1 MATKID
7 GFLVAFL
14 FIYCIRNCHPAD
26 GFLDIEELKSVHY
39 GLDIIS
45 EPVVWTQR
53 NTASSSNNIQVRSK
67 YGQHYRCSYPDRMEA
82 DKKKEEEEKVAMET
96 GIPELLKPLEAGP
109 CLFKNK
115 DWWSYEFCYGKYIRQ
130 FHIEDGKIVG
140 DVTFLGYYES
150 EFDWNNKTDQDK
162 RVKNY
167 NRLNR
172 YHSQQYING
181 TRCDLTG
188 RPRKTEVRFVCEE
201 GAGDSIARIDE
212 PETCGYIL
220 TVHTTKICH
229 HPYLKPPTKN
239 TPVPITCQPLLS
251 ETQFIEYKQ
260 HQLEQQ
266 RLEEERERK
275 REQEKQAKLKKQKLQ
290 QEHLAKLKEQ
300 SDKSSIQKMLK
311 SDIEWKDENS
321 QRHRTTTATD
331 PKIRQ
336 TDNDVAGL
344 TDPQT
349 VAGPSDGN
357 MAGLTENE
365 DLGPTETETSGPT
378 DIQTE
383 IENEFDKDLEDFME
397 SSIGDN
403 KQLQTLLKSSLN
415 ENLKKYMEEEGD
427 TGLKMKPH
435 SVKIIR
441 NMDELKEAVQKAQE
455 DADAYLKSHLEE
467 EDDKDV
473 GTSSGTA
480 LEDESL
486 QDKKLNLKKM
496 DIMTQ
501 ALDEDLDETEL
512 DMIKEFNKDLEEM
525 DALKISQY
533 KDFFRKNKNRF
544 LSMKKR
550 IQESMMREFDNI
562 INEAGEELGMTDEEL
577 NTDLDR
583 SETFQHMSKVLNKL
597 LDKLDKTEK
606 DIRKVDKEISML
618 KEKSH
623 HSGEDI
629 DETTDQND
637 NEVLV
642 SGDLKNEAK
651 GPVQSKDDRVK
662 IRVTKVTKMDHGA
675 LQAKQTTETDKLEQE
690 VKEGLEEAGLDLGG
704 GKIQVKIITAGYQ
717 GDEDSVHVLS
727 DEESKSFKNMI
738 VSILEGDSE
747 AAREEQHHHSMEQN
761 YNFVWGQDKKK
772 EKH

>member
-1 MATKID
+1 MATRTD
-7 GFLVAFL
+7 VFLVAFL

-26 GFLDIEELKSVHY
+26 GFLDIEELKSVNY

-45 EPVVWTQR
+45 EPVLWTQK
-53 NTASSSNNIQVRSK
+53 NTAITSNSIQVTSK
-67 YGQHYRCSYPDRMEA
+67 YGQHYRCSYPNRMEA
-82 DKKKEEEEKVAMET
+82 DKKKEEKEKVAMET

-115 DWWSYEFCYGKYIRQ
+115 DWWSYEFCYGKYVRQ

-140 DVTFLGYYES
+140 EVTFLGYYES
-150 EFDWNNKTDQDK
+150 EYDWNNTTDQQDK
-162 RVKNY
+162 KVKNY

-212 PETCGYIL
+212 PETCGYIV

-251 ETQFIEYKQ
+251 ETQFVEYKQ
-260 HQLEQQ
+260 HQLENQKLQ
-266 RLEEERERK
+266 EERERK
-275 REQEKQAKLKKQKLQ
+275 QEQEKQAKLKKQKLQ
-290 QEHLAKLKEQ
+290 EEQRSKLKEQ

-311 SDIEWKDENS
+311 SDIVWNDKNS
-321 QRHRTTTATD
+321 QRQRSATSAD
-331 PKIRQ
+331 SNV
-336 TDNDVAGL
+336 D
-344 TDPQT
+344 
-349 VAGPSDGN
+349 GPSDT
-357 MAGLTENE
+357 A
-365 DLGPTETETSGPT
+365 SGPSDQDGVMRST
-378 DIQTE
+378 DGDVADLTDTELEASRAADIHTE
-383 IENEFDKDLEDFME
+383 IENELDEDLNDLIKA
-397 SSIGDN
+397 SIGDN
-403 KQLQTLLKSSLN
+403 KQLEKLLKASLN
-415 ENLKKYMEEEGD
+415 EDMKKYMEEGGE
-427 TGLKMKPH
+427 TSLKTKPQG
-435 SVKIIR
+435 VKIIR
-441 NMDELKEAVQKAQE
+441 SMEDLKEAVKKAQE
-455 DADAYLKSHLEE
+455 DTEAYLQSQMVEE
-467 EDDKDV
+467 EETGDEAIDSDALLKDK
-473 GTSSGTA
+473 SS
-480 LEDESL
+480 ED
-486 QDKKLNLKKM
+486 KRLKKI
-496 DIMTQ
+496 DSLPQ
-501 ALDEDLDETEL
+501 ALDEDLDETEF

-533 KDFFRKNKNRF
+533 KDIFKKNKNRF

-562 INEAGEELGMTDEEL
+562 INEAGEELGMTEEEL
-577 NTDLDR
+577 DTEMDR

-606 DIRKVDKEISML
+606 DIKKVDKEISML

-623 HSGEDI
+623 HSEEDI
-629 DETTDQND
+629 EETNSIFDEEENSLSD
-637 NEVLV
+637 E
-642 SGDLKNEAK
+642 LKDEAK
-651 GPVQSKDDRVK
+651 GPLKSNNDRVK
-662 IRVTKVTKMDHGA
+662 IRVTKVTKLNHGS
-675 LQAKQTTETDKLEQE
+675 LQAKQTAETDKLEQE

-717 GDEDSVHVLS
+717 GDDDSVHVLS

-747 AAREEQHHHSMEQN
+747 AAREEQHHQSLEEN
-761 YNFVWGQDKKK
+761 YNFIWGKDKKK
-772 EKH
+772 DTKP